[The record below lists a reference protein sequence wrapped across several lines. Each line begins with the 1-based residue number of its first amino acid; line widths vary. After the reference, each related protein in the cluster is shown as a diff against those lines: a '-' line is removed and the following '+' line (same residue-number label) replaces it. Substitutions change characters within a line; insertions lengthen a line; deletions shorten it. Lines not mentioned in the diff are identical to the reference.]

1 MKQATL
7 QELASLVGGEIE
19 GDAQTVI
26 IGVTGIRE
34 AGPGQI
40 TFFSN
45 PRYAS
50 ALLETR
56 ASAVIIGKAVK
67 LPERPPAGGRGA
79 PAFLRVEN
87 PYYAYSQIARFFFS
101 RPHVPSGISE
111 WAVIGRGV
119 RMGRDVSVHPFV
131 VVGEGAEIGDRVTL
145 SVGVYVGE
153 GSVIG
158 EESVLY
164 PHVTVRE
171 GVRIG
176 RRVIIHSGAV
186 IGSDGFGYATQ
197 GGKHHKIPQVGGVVI
212 EDDVEIG
219 AGVMI
224 DRAALGQTRIGRG
237 TKIDNLV
244 QVAHNVVIGD
254 DCLVVAQAGI
264 AGSAQIGSQ
273 VTLAGQAGVA
283 GHLRIGD
290 RATVSGQA
298 GVTKDVRPGETVSGF
313 PAIPHREWLKVQ
325 ANLYR
330 LPAIRGALTEIEA
343 RVRRLEELLKAATSN
358 EQRAMRKKG

>member
-26 IGVTGIRE
+26 TGVTGIRE
-34 AGPGQI
+34 AGPGKI
-40 TFFSN
+40 TFLSN

-50 ALLETR
+50 ALRETR
-56 ASAVIIGKAVK
+56 ASAVIVGKTERAV
-67 LPERPPAGGRGA
+67 PVGA
-79 PAFLRVEN
+79 CAILRVEN
-87 PYYAYSQIARFFFS
+87 PYFAYSQIAGFFFS
-101 RPHVPSGISE
+101 RPYVPSGISE
-111 WAVIGRGV
+111 WASIGRGV
-119 RMGRDVSVHPFV
+119 RLGRDVSVQPFV
-131 VVGEGAEIGDRVTL
+131 VVEEGAEIGDRVVL
-145 SVGVYVGE
+145 SAGVYVGE
-153 GSVIG
+153 GSAIG
-158 EESVLY
+158 EESLLY

-176 RRVIIHSGAV
+176 CRVIIHSGAV
-186 IGSDGFGYATQ
+186 IGSDGFGYATH

-219 AGVMI
+219 AGVTI

-244 QVAHNVVIGD
+244 QIAHNVEIGE

-264 AGSAQIGSQ
+264 AGSTQIGSH

-283 GHLRIGD
+283 GHLRIGE
-290 RATVSGQA
+290 RVTVTGQA

-313 PAIPHREWLKVQ
+313 PAAPHREWLKAQ

-330 LPAIRGALTEIEA
+330 LPEIRSALSDLEA
-343 RVRRLEELLKAATSN
+343 RVRHLEEMVLRQGGRTN
-358 EQRAMRKKG
+358 EK